1 MSRIL
6 LDLNNPVFQQD
17 LFVLPKAE
25 ALAVFK
31 IFRKVS
37 QLTWEQLYKDQGLK
51 WELIRSKQGKNGE
64 KLYSLRIT
72 QKCRVVAVREGDYL
86 RFLSLH
92 MTSPYADRIPAIA
105 KVWGWHGG
113 AAPTEYEL
121 LQVGAI
127 PLWLPCLARSKRFII
142 CVLRNIS
149 YDLVLRLLDGFP
161 VSCLLVIL
169 LYISNNFS
177 NRSVSFLNRRP
188 M

>member
-6 LDLNNPVFQQD
+6 LDLNNPFFQQD

-25 ALAVFK
+25 ALAVLN
-31 IFRKVS
+31 ILRKVS

-92 MTSPYADRIPAIA
+92 SDHDSAY
-105 KVWGWHGG
+105 
-113 AAPTEYEL
+113 
-121 LQVGAI
+121 
-127 PLWLPCLARSKRFII
+127 
-142 CVLRNIS
+142 
-149 YDLVLRLLDGFP
+149 
-161 VSCLLVIL
+161 
-169 LYISNNFS
+169 
-177 NRSVSFLNRRP
+177 
-188 M
+188 